1 MKAWLICFTMGNEE
15 PGLAVLPVQRR
26 LRPRRSDDDDDAV
39 LKIIHRV
46 DARSTRVVFLCH
58 S

>member
-1 MKAWLICFTMGNEE
+1 MGYEE